1 MDSLVSTINIANQT
15 IGMGHPCFVIAEAGV
30 NHNGNLQMALALV
43 DKAAEAGANA
53 IKFQT
58 FKTEYLVTPD
68 AVKASYQQ
76 QTTSANESQFEMLK
90 RLELSQ
96 EAHKTIFAHCNKKN
110 ILFMST
116 PFEEGSADFLESLNI
131 SVFKIPS
138 GEITNLSFLNHI
150 AKKQI
155 PLIVSTG
162 MSHLGEVEA
171 AVNTI
176 YSTGNSQLA
185 LLHCVSNYPTEP
197 HDVNLKAMHTLHTA
211 FGYPVGYSDHTQG
224 IEIALA
230 AVALGACVIEKH
242 FTLDRTL
249 PGPDHQA
256 SLEPQE
262 LCDLIRGIRKVENA
276 MGSGQKVPA
285 ASEENSA
292 SVIRKSLVAAQ
303 NIAKGEIL
311 TENAIAIRRPGT
323 GLPPTMRPFLIG
335 RTTTVN
341 ISEGTV
347 LSLDML
353 S

>member
-1 MDSLVSTINIANQT
+1 
-15 IGMGHPCFVIAEAGV
+15 
-30 NHNGNLQMALALV
+30 
-43 DKAAEAGANA
+43 
-53 IKFQT
+53 
-58 FKTEYLVTPD
+58 
-68 AVKASYQQ
+68 
-76 QTTSANESQFEMLK
+76 
-90 RLELSQ
+90 
-96 EAHKTIFAHCNKKN
+96 
-110 ILFMST
+110 MST